1 MKPPGS
7 VGNPVRTGRDV
18 DSPGRFDALP
28 VSDAVLEPDDNAGN
42 KVVAVSLPE
51 SVAELAALSDVAEAV
66 APDDAVGIASL
77 PVLDRVGRAD

>member
-18 DSPGRFDALP
+18 DSPGRPDAFP

-51 SVAELAALSDVAEAV
+51 SVAELAALSDAV